1 MGKKCVYSEF
11 PTTGL
16 FLFYHT
22 YWTQT
27 IKVLVSFESDTIVNQ
42 SIGCQKILFS
52 LRRWT
57 RARDLN
63 ITIDRCAAMWQ
74 MLCFQISVQLY
85 LSKSRVIY
93 QTRVCTRSGDDQA
106 WSEQSG
112 GLLECVVCD
121 KSCFF
126 LESKGDRMQRIMS
139 TFLIS
144 WVPQRLC
151 LVCAYEQRA
160 FKLKE
165 FVFRVCN
172 VSTCVVHVLLISG

>member
-57 RARDLN
+57 RRARDLN
-63 ITIDRCAAMWQ
+63 ITIDRCAAM
-74 MLCFQISVQLY
+74 
-85 LSKSRVIY
+85 
-93 QTRVCTRSGDDQA
+93 
-106 WSEQSG
+106 
-112 GLLECVVCD
+112 
-121 KSCFF
+121 
-126 LESKGDRMQRIMS
+126 
-139 TFLIS
+139 
-144 WVPQRLC
+144 
-151 LVCAYEQRA
+151 
-160 FKLKE
+160 
-165 FVFRVCN
+165 
-172 VSTCVVHVLLISG
+172 